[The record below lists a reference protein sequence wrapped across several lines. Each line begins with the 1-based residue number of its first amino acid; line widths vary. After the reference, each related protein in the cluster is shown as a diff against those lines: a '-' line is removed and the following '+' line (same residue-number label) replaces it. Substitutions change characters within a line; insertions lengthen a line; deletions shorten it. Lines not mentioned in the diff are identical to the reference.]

1 MTGFAKL
8 IAVEFAVTAGVILA
22 RWLGERLA
30 TVIIDAFDVEGDD
43 PDVA

>member
-8 IAVEFAVTAGVILA
+8 IATEIVVTAGVLLA
-22 RWLGERLA
+22 RWAGERLA
-30 TVIIDAFDVEGDD
+30 AMIIDAMDVEGDD